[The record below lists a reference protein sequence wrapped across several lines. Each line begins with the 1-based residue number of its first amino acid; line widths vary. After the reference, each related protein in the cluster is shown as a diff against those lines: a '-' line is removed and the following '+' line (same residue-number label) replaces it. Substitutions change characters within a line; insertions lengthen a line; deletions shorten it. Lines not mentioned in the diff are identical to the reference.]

1 MIIHPV
7 KLTISTMTVSELLN
21 VLKARKIKI
30 GTKQTTEQPSI
41 LGYFCSLGYKEVYND
56 LKYREESSIKSKVC
70 LSGKKVK
77 KKRNGEQGGPARS
90 TGMIDYYVKH

>member
-1 MIIHPV
+1 M
-7 KLTISTMTVSELLN
+7 TMSELLN
-21 VLKARKIKI
+21 VLEARKIKI
-30 GTKQTTEQPSI
+30 GAKQTTEQPSI

-77 KKRNGEQGGPARS
+77 KKGNGEQGGPVKS
-90 TGMIDYYVKH
+90 TGMINYCVKH